1 MKYPDAHQYIF
12 VMAQLS
18 HVASNLLER
27 KSQRLSHIPTLI
39 SFMQEKTILAK
50 ILKMMCARRAGNKAI
65 SKASC
70 TTLLSPKIARHSN
83 DINKGRVAVA
93 GQRRRRANKKKN
105 RDARARVAKSARLRR
120 LGAAVH
126 QRARL
131 EIHKP
136 RWWFRVIAVSGSLR
150 LLSLGE
156 IGFVFMRLQQRAGS
170 PGPLN

>member
-27 KSQRLSHIPTLI
+27 KSQRLSHIPTLV
-39 SFMQEKTILAK
+39 SFMQEKTILAE

-93 GQRRRRANKKKN
+93 GQRRRRANKKKIEMHARELRKAHDCDDSAQLCISQ
-105 RDARARVAKSARLRR
+105 RDWKYINLVDDFASSRFLALCAFYRSARSASFLCGCSSAR
-120 LGAAVH
+120 GAP
-126 QRARL
+126 AR
-131 EIHKP
+131 
-136 RWWFRVIAVSGSLR
+136 
-150 LLSLGE
+150 
-156 IGFVFMRLQQRAGS
+156 
-170 PGPLN
+170 